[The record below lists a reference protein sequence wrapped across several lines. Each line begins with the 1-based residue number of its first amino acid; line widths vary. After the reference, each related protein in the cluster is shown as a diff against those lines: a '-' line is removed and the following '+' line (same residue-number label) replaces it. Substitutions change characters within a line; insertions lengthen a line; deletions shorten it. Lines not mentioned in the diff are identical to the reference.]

1 MKPAAFEYYDPTT
14 LSEAMDL
21 MARFGDA
28 ARPLAG
34 GQSLVPLMN
43 LRLARPSHLIDLNG
57 IDGGLNYL
65 QVDNSELRIGT
76 MTRQRQ
82 LERSDEVKN
91 GWPLLREATGFVGHI
106 QIRNRGTVG
115 GSLCHAYPSAELPV
129 TMVALDGSLVLRRKD
144 RQRIVR
150 ADEFITGH
158 MTTLLEAD
166 ELLVEIRVP
175 AAPPGT
181 GWSFQEVSRR
191 HGDFALAAVGAL
203 VSLDSTGA
211 IAMARLTFAG
221 PTPLRAENAEN
232 LMLGQRPAERL
243 FREAAR
249 VATEDLPQDSDIHAS
264 ADYRRHA
271 SEVLARRAL
280 LEAAGRAR

>member
-1 MKPAAFEYYDPTT
+1 MKPAAFDYYNPTS

-21 MARFGDA
+21 LARFGDA

-43 LRLARPSHLIDLNG
+43 LRLVRPSHLIDLNG
-57 IDGGLNYL
+57 IDELKYL
-65 QVDNSELRIGT
+65 KVDNGELQIGAT
-76 MTRQRQ
+76 TRQRQ
-82 LERSDEVKN
+82 LERFDGVKN
-91 GWPLLREATGFVGHI
+91 GWPLLREATSYVGHI

-115 GSLCHAYPSAELPV
+115 GSLCHAYPSAELPIA
-129 TMVALDGSLVLRRKD
+129 MVALGGSFVLRRKD
-144 RQRIVR
+144 RERTVR
-150 ADEFITGH
+150 AEKFITGY
-158 MTTLLEAD
+158 MTTVLEVD
-166 ELLVEIRVP
+166 ELLVGIRVP
-175 AAPPGT
+175 ATPRDT

-221 PTPLRAENAEN
+221 PTPMRAEKAEN
-232 LMLGQRPAERL
+232 LLLGQRPDERL

-249 VATEDLPQDSDIHAS
+249 VATEDLAQDSDIHAS

-271 SEVLARRAL
+271 SEVLARRTL
-280 LEAAGRAR
+280 SEAAGRTH

>member
-1 MKPAAFEYYDPTT
+1 MKPAAFDYYDPTT

-21 MARFGDA
+21 MARFGDG

-43 LRLARPSHLIDLNG
+43 LRLARPSHLIDLNR
-57 IDGGLNYL
+57 IDALNYL
-65 QVDNSELRIGT
+65 NVNNKELRIGT

-82 LERSDEVKN
+82 LERSEEVKN
-91 GWPLLREATGFVGHI
+91 GWPLLREATSFVGHV
-106 QIRNRGTVG
+106 QIRNRGTVN
-115 GSLCHAYPSAELPV
+115 GSLCHAYPSTELPV
-129 TMVALDGSLVLRRKD
+129 TMVALGASFVLRRKD
-144 RQRIVR
+144 RKRMVG
-150 ADEFITGH
+150 ADEFITEP
-158 MTTLLEAD
+158 MTTLLETD
-166 ELLVEIRVP
+166 ELLVEIQVP
-175 AAPPGT
+175 TVSPNT

-191 HGDFALAAVGAL
+191 HGDFALAAAGAL
-203 VSLDSTGA
+203 VSLDSDGA

-232 LMLGQRPAERL
+232 LMLGQRPAEPL

-249 VATEDLPQDSDIHAS
+249 VATKDLPQDSDIHAS

-271 SEVLARRAL
+271 SAVLARRAL
-280 LEAAGRAR
+280 TEAAERAH

>member
-1 MKPAAFEYYDPTT
+1 MKPAAFDYYNPTS

-21 MARFGDA
+21 LARFGDA

-43 LRLARPSHLIDLNG
+43 LRLVRPSHLIDLNG
-57 IDGGLNYL
+57 IDELKYL
-65 QVDNSELRIGT
+65 KVDNGELQIGAT
-76 MTRQRQ
+76 TRQRQ
-82 LERSDEVKN
+82 LERFDGVKN
-91 GWPLLREATGFVGHI
+91 GWPLLREATSYVGHI

-115 GSLCHAYPSAELPV
+115 GSLCHAYPSAELPIA
-129 TMVALDGSLVLRRKD
+129 MVALGGSFVLRRKD
-144 RQRIVR
+144 RERTVR
-150 ADEFITGH
+150 AEKFITGY
-158 MTTLLEAD
+158 MTTVLEAD
-166 ELLVEIRVP
+166 ELLVGIRVP
-175 AAPPGT
+175 ATPRDT

-221 PTPLRAENAEN
+221 PTPMRAETAEN
-232 LMLGQRPAERL
+232 LLLGQRPDERL

-249 VATEDLPQDSDIHAS
+249 VATEDLAQDSDIHAS

-271 SEVLARRAL
+271 SEVLARRTL
-280 LEAAGRAR
+280 SEAAGRTH

>member
-1 MKPAAFEYYDPTT
+1 MKPAAFDYYDPTT

-43 LRLARPSHLIDLNG
+43 LRLARPSHLIDLNR
-57 IDGGLNYL
+57 IDGLNYL
-65 QVDNSELRIGT
+65 KVDDGELRIGT

-82 LERSDEVKN
+82 LERSEEVKN
-91 GWPLLREATGFVGHI
+91 GWPLLHEATGFVGHI

-129 TMVALDGSLVLRRKD
+129 TMVALGASFVLRRKD

-150 ADEFITGH
+150 ADEFITGP

-175 AAPPGT
+175 AVSPNT

-203 VSLDSTGA
+203 VSLDSSGA

-221 PTPLRAENAEN
+221 ATPLRVR
-232 LMLGQRPAERL
+232 GC
-243 FREAAR
+243 REF
-249 VATEDLPQDSDIHAS
+249 D
-264 ADYRRHA
+264 
-271 SEVLARRAL
+271 
-280 LEAAGRAR
+280 AGPKAG